1 MNETDKNLLASY
13 QALADFKHDF
23 RDNHLFAIIRKYV
36 RGRNILDIG
45 CGSGFFL
52 SSLAAT
58 DLSLFGLEKNPDL
71 VALARKANP
80 GMPIFDSVA
89 ENLHTVVDKKM
100 DTITMLDV
108 LEHLQDDDLI
118 IKQVYN
124 QLLEAGRLII
134 VVPAYR
140 FLYGKRD
147 RTLGHYRRYLKKDLV
162 NLLKKNGF
170 KIHLIRHWNMLGFLP
185 YLVLEKVFK
194 QSFNLRLR
202 FGQKQKFIQRRL
214 WQLINFWLSQVENNL
229 DFKFGLSLICVADK
243 INNQDDK

>member
-118 IKQVYN
+118 IKQVY
-124 QLLEAGRLII
+124 IS
-134 VVPAYR
+134 
-140 FLYGKRD
+140 
-147 RTLGHYRRYLKKDLV
+147 YLKQAV
-162 NLLKKNGF
+162 
-170 KIHLIRHWNMLGFLP
+170 
-185 YLVLEKVFK
+185 
-194 QSFNLRLR
+194 
-202 FGQKQKFIQRRL
+202 
-214 WQLINFWLSQVENNL
+214 
-229 DFKFGLSLICVADK
+229 
-243 INNQDDK
+243 